1 MVDIIQLPRVFR
13 IGASNVPDP
22 APGLPPEQALD
33 TLRGT
38 FPFLAHAT
46 LEGPSVEANQLVYTV
61 TRPPAQTKGAA

>member
-1 MVDIIQLPRVFR
+1 MTDLTQLTRVFR
-13 IGASNVPDP
+13 IGATQLPDP

-46 LEGPSVEANQLVYTV
+46 LEGPQVEGTQLVYIV